1 MTLTILSQAHLPL
14 SFWDYVVVSNVYLIN
29 RLPTP
34 LLNGDIPYQK
44 LFNKIPD
51 YKFLKVFGCSWFPLL
66 CPYNTYKFEPRS
78 QKCIFLGYSMSH
90 KGYRCLAANGRLYIS
105 KDVFFNED
113 RFPYTD
119 LFFPPKPTSSPSTP
133 TNPISVFTYT
143 YSTSCCHHLNSVRSL
158 CFPSPTLPQPSP
170 ILPQPSPGQVSSN
183 TSQASPSTS
192 VASISDDSGSGPLVR
207 EANVHPMCTRAKS
220 GIVKPRLNF
229 TASTCWT

>member
-1 MTLTILSQAHLPL
+1 MSPHPSSKWDGWKKTPSLKWFSLFCLKLICLS
-14 SFWDYVVVSNVYLIN
+14 SWDYAVVSSVYLIN
-29 RLPTP
+29 RLPNP
-34 LLNGDIPYQK
+34 VLNGDIPYQK
-44 LFNKIPD
+44 LFSKIPD

-143 YSTSCCHHLNSVRSL
+143 YSTSCCHHLNSVSSF
-158 CFPSPTLPQPSP
+158 CFPFSNCTFTYITSTFTYIASTLPW
-170 ILPQPSPGQVSSN
+170 
-183 TSQASPSTS
+183 
-192 VASISDDSGSGPLVR
+192 SGFL
-207 EANVHPMCTRAKS
+207 
-220 GIVKPRLNF
+220 
-229 TASTCWT
+229 